1 MEKESQV
8 TVEMRKETP
17 AKDVCKFLFLSVDK
31 KTVENY
37 VAATTAHAMSVKE
50 RLRQKKEKAIGS
62 VPVLRTV
69 YRKIQNFDKRMT
81 EKHGQTYVKI
91 RDGFNCVARA
101 VVAAQLFGGWGIVG
115 ACACEMYETA
125 AAFLEPAEKARQE
138 GKVKGI
144 FDYLKKNKEE
154 AAVSTTN
161 SVLKVVS
168 VAGKIMGAVG
178 LRKVA
183 LAGKAALF
191 VGSKAVEKVRKIRKK
206 KAEKKAAQGNTAK
219 AAGKTACILKM
230 KNAKDGR

>member
-1 MEKESQV
+1 MGKEPLT
-8 TVEMRKETP
+8 TVEAQKKVP
-17 AKDVCKFLFLSVDK
+17 VKDVCKFLFLSVDK

-37 VAATTAHAMSVKE
+37 VAVTTAHAMSVKE
-50 RLRQKKEKAIGS
+50 RLRQKKEKAIGA
-62 VPVLRTV
+62 VPVFRTV
-69 YRKIQNFDKRMT
+69 YRKIQDFDKRMT

-91 RDGFNCVARA
+91 RDGFNCVART
-101 VVAAQLFGGWGIVG
+101 VVAAQLFGGWGIAA

-144 FDYLKKNKEE
+144 FDYLKKNKEA

-183 LAGKAALF
+183 LAGKATLF
-191 VGSKAVEKVRKIRKK
+191 VGSKAVEKVRKIRKA
-206 KAEKKAAQGNTAK
+206 KAEKALAKKAAQNK
-219 AAGKTACILKM
+219 ASEVLKI
-230 KNAKDGR
+230 KNAKNGR

>member
-1 MEKESQV
+1 MEKEPQT
-8 TVEMRKETP
+8 TVQNVEPSKKVA
-17 AKDVCKFLFLSVDK
+17 AKDVCKVLFLSIDK

-37 VAATTAHAMSVKE
+37 VALTTARAMSFKE
-50 RLRQKKEKAIGS
+50 RLRQKKDKAIGA
-62 VPVLRTV
+62 VPVLRTIH
-69 YRKIQNFDKRMT
+69 RKIGEFDKRMT

-101 VVAAQLFGGWGIVG
+101 AVAAQLFGGWGLVG

-161 SVLKVVS
+161 SVLKVLS

-183 LAGKAALF
+183 YAGKAAVF
-191 VGSKAVEKVRKIRKK
+191 VGSKLVEKIRKAR
-206 KAEKKAAQGNTAK
+206 KAKEEAK
-219 AAGKTACILKM
+219 PQDKNGKTACVLKM
-230 KNAKDGR
+230 KNAQNGR